1 MEKKK
6 KGFLKSRSPNLL
18 NKARLIAMEVDSN
31 KDEYKNLTN
40 QQIKER
46 VDFISDGLIKN
57 KINEEDI
64 VVDVF
69 SIAREIIF
77 RKHKLFAHL
86 VQIMGAYIIHT
97 GDFAEMFTGEGKT
110 LTILLASFLNA
121 LKKDG
126 VHIVTVNEYLV
137 KRDAEFAKEAFEEFG
152 ITVGYNTS
160 ELSHEVK
167 KAMFSKNITYTT
179 NSELGFD
186 YLRDNMVQDISEK
199 VIQKLNFAIVDE
211 GDSILIDEA
220 KTPLIIAGMPKNESE
235 FYLKADDFVKSLKEE
250 DYMIDA
256 ETNTISL
263 SEEGAEKVEKSFGLK
278 NLYSVE
284 SSDIVHKITN
294 ALMANHIFS
303 LGREYMVKSDKLY
316 LIDIFTGRVLEGR
329 SYNAGLHQAIQAKER
344 VKIEPENQTLATI
357 TYQSFF
363 RLYKKISAVSGTA
376 ITEAEEF
383 LKIYNMIVIKVPTN
397 KPIIRK
403 DYPDFIFSNKKNKW
417 NHVIAEIKRI
427 HKTGQPILVGTA
439 SVNDSELIH
448 LKLKEM
454 KIPHEILNAKNDERE
469 SEIVKSGGTKGSIII
484 STNMAGRGT
493 DIKINDE
500 VKELGG
506 LYVIGTER
514 HESRRIDNQLRGR
527 SGRQGD
533 PGESRFFTSLED
545 MLFKRFATD
554 RFEKAS
560 AKLEGED
567 FFDSHFFSRL
577 LDKTQKKV
585 EGVNF
590 DIRKNLMD
598 YEHVISLQRELIYKQ
613 RDQILLNENSNQI
626 LMNMSKEYTE
636 NLIKGFLNPKN
647 TALIDGKN
655 MSLWLNQNLI
665 QSDHFNEKD
674 FDEMER
680 INGQI
685 ILNKIFNIY
694 INTKLNI
701 LEKNNNL
708 RWINTTLISAID
720 SAWTI
725 HLDRMSK
732 LKEAVNLRAYEQRSP
747 LNLYIEDG
755 NKYFENMKNSVVN
768 MVIAKLMQSP
778 LPNQE
783 KELLNALKE
792 LSLK

>member
-1 MEKKK
+1 MDNKKK
-6 KGFLKSRSPNLL
+6 KGFFKARSPNLL
-18 NKARLIAMEVDSN
+18 NKAKLIAAEVN
-31 KDEYKNLTN
+31 TYKKEYRKLTDE
-40 QQIKER
+40 QIKKR
-46 VDFISDGLIKN
+46 VDFLSQKLKEN
-57 KINEEDI
+57 KITSDDI
-64 VVDVF
+64 IVDAF
-69 SIAREIIF
+69 AIAREILF
-77 RKHKLFAHL
+77 RRQGLFAHD
-86 VQIMGAYIIHT
+86 VQIMGAYIIQT

-110 LTILLASFLNA
+110 LTILIAAFLNA
-121 LKKDG
+121 LGKDG

-137 KRDAEFAKEAFEEFG
+137 KRDAQFAKEAFEPYG
-152 ITVGYNTS
+152 ITIGYNTS
-160 ELSHEVK
+160 ELNADTK
-167 KAMFSKNITYTT
+167 RQMFAKDITYTT

-186 YLRDNMVQDISEK
+186 YLRDNMVTDINDK
-199 VIQKLNFAIVDE
+199 VIRSLNFGIIDE

-220 KTPLIIAGMPKNESE
+220 RTPLIIAGFPKDESK
-235 FYLKADDFVKSLKEE
+235 FYLDADDFVKTLKSD

-256 ETNTISL
+256 ESNTIAL
-263 SEEGAEKVEKSFGLK
+263 TEQGADKAETYFKLD
-278 NLYSVE
+278 NLYSIE
-284 SSDIVHKITN
+284 SSNIVHKITN
-294 ALMANHIFS
+294 ALMANYTFK
-303 LGREYMVKSDKLY
+303 LGREYMVKDDKLF

-344 VKIEPENQTLATI
+344 VTIEPENQILATI

-376 ITEAEEF
+376 LTEAEEF
-383 LKIYNMIVIKVPTN
+383 LKIYNMIVIRVPTN
-397 KPIIRK
+397 KPIVRN
-403 DYPDFIFSNKKNKW
+403 DYPDYIFSNKRAKW
-417 NHVIAEIKRI
+417 NHVIAEILRI
-427 HKTGQPILVGTA
+427 HETGQPILVGTA

-448 LKLKEM
+448 RRLKEL

-469 SEIVKSGGTKGSIII
+469 SEIIKNGGMKNSIII

-500 VKELGG
+500 VKKLGG

-560 AKLEGED
+560 TKLEEEE
-567 FFDSHFFSRL
+567 FFDSRFFSRL

-598 YEHVISLQRELIYKQ
+598 YEHVVSLQRELIYKQ
-613 RDQILLNENSNQI
+613 RDQILLNENCNQI
-626 LMNMSKEYTE
+626 LINMAKEYAEALIRKFLSKE
-636 NLIKGFLNPKN
+636 NSAI
-647 TALIDGKN
+647 IDGQE
-655 MSLWLNQNLI
+655 MAHWLNHQLFRFEFFKAEEF
-665 QSDHFNEKD
+665 DKD
-674 FDEMER
+674 ER
-680 INGQI
+680 IHAQI
-685 ILNKIFNIY
+685 RLNKIFSLY
-694 INTKLNI
+694 IKAKLKI
-701 LEKNNNL
+701 LEDNQALKN
-708 RWINTTLISAID
+708 INRILISSID
-720 SAWTI
+720 SSWTD

-755 NKYFENMKNSVVN
+755 NRFFENMKTEIVN
-768 MVIAKLMQSP
+768 KVINNLINTP
-778 LPNQE
+778 YPNEE
-783 KELLNALKE
+783 KELRE
-792 LSLK
+792 LFAKNEY